1 MPVGDVVTYK
11 KLSASTGGKAILISA
26 TTASGNLCH
35 TATTV
40 GTGMDKV
47 FLYAVNNHTASVAV
61 TCHFGGSTDPNHV
74 IVKTVPKDDGAVLV
88 VPGFP
93 LQSGSTVR
101 VYAAFASVVS
111 VYGEIWT
118 VTAS

>member
-1 MPVGDVVTYK
+1 MAVGDVVTYK
-11 KLSASTGGKAILISA
+11 KLSASTGGKGILITA

-47 FLYAVNNHTASVAV
+47 FLYAVNNWSGSVAT

-74 IVKTVPKDDGAVLV
+74 IVKTIPNDDGAVLL

-101 VYAAFASVVS
+101 VYAATGSFVS
-111 VYGEIWT
+111 IYGEVWT
-118 VTAS
+118 VSSS